1 MMERPVRGVMPLV
14 KRMWVP
20 LVMVLV
26 IAIASFAVVRLH
38 GVFGR
43 QSASVGGANGV
54 DTLVQFNP
62 KHVLYDVW
70 APPGTVIQVDYLD
83 EHAQPQRVATAT
95 VPWSYEIVTTDT
107 AVIATVVAQGEADSI
122 GCRITVNG
130 EVRDQ
135 RVFDGH
141 RAQTHCIVKSA

>member
-1 MMERPVRGVMPLV
+1 MALL
-14 KRMWVP
+14 KRLWVP
-20 LVMVLV
+20 VVMVVVVLT
-26 IAIASFAVVRLH
+26 AALAVTRLH
-38 GVFGR
+38 AVFAER
-43 QSASVGGANGV
+43 SATAGASNGGG

-70 APPGTVIQVDYLD
+70 GPEGAVVEVDYLD
-83 EHAQPQRVATAT
+83 EHAQPQRVMTAS

-107 AVIATVVAQGEADSI
+107 AVIATLVVQGDADSI

-130 EVRDQ
+130 VVRDE
-135 RVFDGH
+135 RTVDGH

>member
-1 MMERPVRGVMPLV
+1 MALVR
-14 KRMWVP
+14 RMWIP
-20 LVMVLV
+20 LVMLVV
-26 IAIASFAVVRLH
+26 IALASFMVIRLH

-43 QSASVGGANGV
+43 QSASAGGADPA

-70 APPGTVIQVDYLD
+70 APPGTEVEVDYLD
-83 EHAQPQRVATAT
+83 EHAQPQRVLSAA
-95 VPWSYEIVTTDT
+95 VPWHYEIVTTDT

-130 EVRDQ
+130 QVRDE
-135 RVFDGH
+135 RTFDGH